1 MNRTFLE
8 LYEIELR
15 HIREHAGE
23 FAAAYPKIAARLA
36 LDKESRDTCQDPF
49 VERLLEGFAYLAA
62 RVQLKLESEFPRFTQ
77 GILETVYPDYM
88 APWPAAA
95 VVRFEPNYNE
105 KALLTGTTVPRG
117 AVLNSLRVK
126 DEATTC
132 TFTTAHPLQLL
143 PFLIKAGKDGAE
155 YHTRNVGELQLSRF
169 CPDARAAL
177 RLRLV
182 LQGPDDS
189 NLGQVECDRLVF
201 YIHGEN
207 QLPSSV
213 LESLFSHAQGVL
225 ITTPS
230 TPRHKTAT
238 WLPKTALEHVGF
250 AEDEAILP
258 FSPRSFEGHR
268 ILREHFLLPQR
279 NHFFA
284 IKGTR
289 AALEKLSGRELEI
302 IVPLSERQEGLEGF
316 VTGDLFQLNCTP
328 VVNLFRKRL
337 DRIPILPG
345 HTEYQAIAER
355 LRTLDFEIHTIL
367 EVTGYGR
374 TSTDQQAF
382 HPFYLQPAHSATP
395 AGFYAVN
402 RLPRTLSENE
412 RQSGPRSTYVGSEVF
427 LSLVDPQSAPFSPK
441 LEQLAVTA
449 LCTNR
454 HLPLTMPRGL
464 VDTDFIPEDSMPV
477 KSIRCLVGPTSPRP
491 SFAEGRQAWRAI
503 SLLSLNYLS
512 LADNQTAT
520 GVLALREMLRLYASG
535 SIAIQRMLDG
545 IVSVES
551 RPALA
556 RSPGGGPVVFVRGMD
571 VDLTLD
577 EDRFAG
583 AGVFT
588 LASVLEQF
596 LARYVSLNNFTR
608 LKLKTVQ
615 RKEVLTWPPRLGRI
629 PVV

>member
-36 LDKESRDTCQDPF
+36 LDKESRDTCPDPF

-62 RVQLKLESEFPRFTQ
+62 RVQMKLEAEFPRFTQ

-88 APWPAAA
+88 APWPSAAIA
-95 VVRFEPNYNE
+95 RFEPNYND
-105 KALLTGTTVPRG
+105 KALLTGSSVPRG
-117 AVLNSLRVK
+117 AILNSLRVK
-126 DEATTC
+126 DETTTC
-132 TFTTAHPLQLL
+132 TFTTAHPLRLL
-143 PFLIKAGKDGAE
+143 PFLIAPGKQGAE
-155 YHTRNVGELQLSRF
+155 YLTRNVGELQITRF
-169 CPDARAAL
+169 CADARAAL
-177 RLRLV
+177 RVRLV
-182 LQGPDDS
+182 LQGPDDVVLS
-189 NLGQVECDRLVF
+189 QVESDRLVF
-201 YIHGEN
+201 YVHGEN
-207 QLPSSV
+207 QLPATV
-213 LESLFSHAQGVL
+213 LESLFSYAQGVL
-225 ITTPS
+225 LTTPS
-230 TPRHKTAT
+230 SSRHKDAT
-238 WLPKTALEHVGF
+238 WLPRTALEHVGF

-258 FSPRSFEGHR
+258 HSPRSFEGHR

-279 NHFFA
+279 NQFFA
-284 IKGTR
+284 IHGIR
-289 AALEKLSGRELEI
+289 AALAKLAGRELEVI
-302 IVPLSERQEGLEGF
+302 IPLAERQDGLEGF
-316 VTGDLFQLNCTP
+316 VTGDLFQLNCAP

-355 LRTLDFEIHTIL
+355 LRIMDFEIHTIL
-367 EVTGYGR
+367 DVMGYGR
-374 TSTDQQAF
+374 TSTDKQAF
-382 HPFYLQPAHSATP
+382 HPFYLQPAHSVAP
-395 AGFYAVN
+395 VGFYAVN

-412 RQSGPRSTYVGSEVF
+412 QHHGARSTYVGSEVF
-427 LSLVDPQSAPFSPK
+427 LSLVDPQASPFSPK

-454 HLPLTMPRGL
+454 HLPLTMPKGL
-464 VDTDFIPEDSMPV
+464 GDTDFIPEEHMPV

-512 LADNQTAT
+512 LVDNQTVT
-520 GVLALREMLRLYASG
+520 GVLALRELLRLYTYGNATS
-535 SIAIQRMLDG
+535 QRMLDG
-545 IVSVES
+545 IVAVES

-556 RSPGGGPVVFVRGMD
+556 RSPGGGPVVFVRGID

-583 AGVFT
+583 AGVFP
-588 LASVLEQF
+588 LASVVEQF
-596 LARYVSLNNFTR
+596 LARYVTLNNYTR

-629 PVV
+629 PIA